1 MPQPLSCQDAFTV
14 IASILRTLCKDPLPD
29 LTLDTSLNDLPGM
42 DSLKALHA
50 FALVEEQ
57 LGIEIDIAVLDHH
70 PEQVRDIVHAA
81 CNARAQQSVEAGRQ
95 GVNDK

>member
-14 IASILRTLCKDPLPD
+14 IAGILRTLCKDPLPD
-29 LTLDTSLNDLPGM
+29 LTMDTSFHDLPGM

-57 LGIEIDIAVLDHH
+57 LGVEIDIAVLDHH

-81 CNARAQQSVEAGRQ
+81 CNASARRSAAAGQ
-95 GVNDK
+95 

>member
-14 IASILRTLCKDPLPD
+14 IAGILRTLCKDPLPD

-50 FALVEEQ
+50 FALVEQQ

-70 PEQVRDIVHAA
+70 PDQVRDIVNAA
-81 CNARAQQSVEAGRQ
+81 RSARAQQSTADG
-95 GVNDK
+95 NDDG